1 MKIRKYEIKRKC
13 NDPRFLV
20 VVTCQGQSFY
30 YCYHGLIN
38 AVIGYCKQYLTKKK
52 YGTMNFKLREVLIT
66 DVFEEEGEDSE

>member
-1 MKIRKYEIKRKC
+1 MNIKNYEVKRRC

-20 VVTCQGQSFY
+20 VATCQGQSFY
-30 YCYHGLIN
+30 YQYHNMIG

-66 DVFEEEGEDSE
+66 DDFEGEGEQNE

>member
-20 VVTCQGQSFY
+20 VVTCQGQPFY
-30 YCYHGLIN
+30 YQYHSLIG
-38 AVIGYCKQYLTKKK
+38 VVVGYCKQYLTKKK

-66 DVFEEEGEDSE
+66 DEFEREGEEE

>member
-30 YCYHGLIN
+30 YQYHSLIG
-38 AVIGYCKQYLTKKK
+38 AVVGYCKQYLTKKK

-66 DVFEEEGEDSE
+66 DVFEEEGVEE

>member
-13 NDPRFLV
+13 NDPKFLV
-20 VVTCQGQSFY
+20 VVTCHGQSFY
-30 YCYHGLIN
+30 YQYNNLIG

-66 DVFEEEGEDSE
+66 DKFKKGY